1 MTSCHGWELICYQ
14 WIHPRPRTCG
24 VLRTNDSTRFRLRQ
38 SMYAQPLSGRSP
50 LFRDHEVFMDTDVS
64 MKACITATVQLCFA
78 ILQQVRSV
86 QHSLPQQ
93 ALQTLIWSLII
104 RKVDY
109 WCSLLDSLL
118 DRFQSLLDAAAQL
131 IFSAWQ
137 SLTTHEWNHSRTLHR
152 IGGVDKGTRA
162 DQPATGGG
170 QRWDRRSVGWP
181 VVFYVHRPN
190 TRAFNR

>member
-1 MTSCHGWELICYQ
+1 
-14 WIHPRPRTCG
+14 
-24 VLRTNDSTRFRLRQ
+24 
-38 SMYAQPLSGRSP
+38 MYAQPLSGRSP

-109 WCSLLDSLL
+109 
-118 DRFQSLLDAAAQL
+118 
-131 IFSAWQ
+131 
-137 SLTTHEWNHSRTLHR
+137 
-152 IGGVDKGTRA
+152 
-162 DQPATGGG
+162 
-170 QRWDRRSVGWP
+170 
-181 VVFYVHRPN
+181 
-190 TRAFNR
+190 